1 MDENKELEIEKNEDA
16 PANEPETEEAEI
28 SEAEQSVSEEADES
42 GEEQSDSENNKK
54 LVNDILDIVEST
66 FTTIFAIMMIFT
78 YLLHP
83 VNVKGESMMPT
94 LKDYDR
100 ILMTTVYFNLEYGDI
115 VIVDNDMAYDLDA
128 NGEPVE
134 VNIDGKQ
141 LKECIIKRII
151 AVGGQTIDIRDGKV
165 YVDGK
170 EIDEPYIMSGAK
182 TNSLSAFSDSYPIT
196 IPEGYYFVMGDNR
209 EHSSDSRHPD
219 VGLIKKSQVYGKALV
234 RYAPFSEFKFLFDT
248 EDESAN

>member
-1 MDENKELEIEKNEDA
+1 MEENKEFEIEKDEDA
-16 PANEPETEEAEI
+16 PANEPETKEAEA
-28 SEAEQSVSEEADES
+28 SETEPAKPASSY
-42 GEEQSDSENNKK
+42 NKK
-54 LVNDILDIVEST
+54 LMNDIIDIVEST
-66 FTTIFAIMMIFT
+66 FTTIFVIMMIFT

-83 VNVKGESMMPT
+83 VNVKGKSMMPT
-94 LKDYDR
+94 LKDQDR

-151 AVGGQTIDIRDGKV
+151 ATGGQTVDIRDGKV
-165 YVDGK
+165 YIDGK
-170 EIDEPYIMSGAK
+170 EIDEPYVRSGAV
-182 TNSLSAFSDSYPIT
+182 TNPMSAFSNNYPIT

-209 EHSSDSRHPD
+209 QESSDSRHPD
-219 VGLIKKSQVYGKALV
+219 VGLIKKSQIYGKALV
-234 RYAPFSEFKFLFDT
+234 RYAPYSEFKFLFDT

>member
-1 MDENKELEIEKNEDA
+1 MEENKDLETEVKEEA
-16 PANEPETEEAEI
+16 PENEPESEAAEIEEA
-28 SEAEQSVSEEADES
+28 V
-42 GEEQSDSENNKK
+42 ENNEKK
-54 LVNDILDIVEST
+54 TKNNLVADIIDVAEST
-66 FTTIFAIMMIFT
+66 ITTIFVIMLVFT

-94 LKDYDR
+94 LRDTDR
-100 ILMTTVYFNLEYGDI
+100 ILMSTVFFNLEYGDI

-128 NGEPVE
+128 NGEPVA

-141 LKECIIKRII
+141 LNECIIKRII

-165 YVDGK
+165 YIDGK
-170 EIDEPYIMSGAK
+170 ELDEPYVAAGALTNPMSGFD
-182 TNSLSAFSDSYPIT
+182 NNYPIT

-209 EHSSDSRHPD
+209 QHSSDSRHPD
-219 VGLIKKSQVYGKALV
+219 VGLIKKSQVYGKAIM
-234 RYAPFSEFKFLFDT
+234 RYTPLSDFKFLFDT

>member
-1 MDENKELEIEKNEDA
+1 MDENKELEIEINEDA
-16 PANEPETEEAEI
+16 PANEPE
-28 SEAEQSVSEEADES
+28 SEEIQDAPAEPVKKKK
-42 GEEQSDSENNKK
+42 NKFMRD
-54 LVNDILDIVEST
+54 LLDIAEST
-66 FTTIFAIMMIFT
+66 ITTIFVIMMIFT

-100 ILMTTVYFNLEYGDI
+100 ILMTTVYFKLEYGDI

-128 NGEPVE
+128 NGEPVS

-151 AVGGQTIDIRDGKV
+151 ATGGQTVDIRDGKV

-170 EIDEPYIMSGAK
+170 ELDEPYVMAGAQ
-182 TNSLSAFSDSYPIT
+182 TNTMAGFDNNYPIT
-196 IPEGYYFVMGDNR
+196 IPDGYYFVMGDNR
-209 EHSSDSRHPD
+209 ERSSDSRHPD

-234 RYAPFSEFKFLFDT
+234 RYSPFSEFKFLFDT

>member
-1 MDENKELEIEKNEDA
+1 MEENKELEIEKDKDA
-16 PANEPETEEAEI
+16 PANEPE
-28 SEAEQSVSEEADES
+28 SEAEEIAEAAEKT
-42 GEEQSDSENNKK
+42 GKKKNK
-54 LVNDILDIVEST
+54 LMTDILDVAEST
-66 FTTIFAIMMIFT
+66 ITTIFVIMLVFT

-83 VNVKGESMMPT
+83 VNVKGESMLPT
-94 LKDYDR
+94 LRDTDR
-100 ILMTTVYFNLEYGDI
+100 ILMTTLYFKLEYGDI

-128 NGEPVE
+128 NGEPVA

-141 LKECIIKRII
+141 LNECIIKRII

-170 EIDEPYIMSGAK
+170 ELDEPYVVKGALTNPMSGFD
-182 TNSLSAFSDSYPIT
+182 NNYPIT

-209 EHSSDSRHPD
+209 QHSSDSRHPD
-219 VGLIKKSQVYGKALV
+219 VGLIKKSQVYGKAVV
-234 RYAPFSEFKFLFDT
+234 RYSPFSDFKFLFDT

>member
-1 MDENKELEIEKNEDA
+1 MEENKDLETEVKEEA
-16 PANEPETEEAEI
+16 PENEPESEAAEIEEA
-28 SEAEQSVSEEADES
+28 V
-42 GEEQSDSENNKK
+42 ENNEKK
-54 LVNDILDIVEST
+54 TKNNLVADIIDVAEST
-66 FTTIFAIMMIFT
+66 ITTIFVIMLVFT

-94 LKDYDR
+94 LRDTDR
-100 ILMTTVYFNLEYGDI
+100 ILMSTVFFNLEYGDI

-128 NGEPVE
+128 NGEPVA

-141 LKECIIKRII
+141 LNECIIKRII

-165 YVDGK
+165 YIDGK
-170 EIDEPYIMSGAK
+170 ELDEPYVVKGALTNPMSGFD
-182 TNSLSAFSDSYPIT
+182 NNYPIT

-209 EHSSDSRHPD
+209 QHSSDSRHPD
-219 VGLIKKSQVYGKALV
+219 VGLIKKSQVYGKAIM
-234 RYAPFSEFKFLFDT
+234 RYSPLSDFKFLFDT